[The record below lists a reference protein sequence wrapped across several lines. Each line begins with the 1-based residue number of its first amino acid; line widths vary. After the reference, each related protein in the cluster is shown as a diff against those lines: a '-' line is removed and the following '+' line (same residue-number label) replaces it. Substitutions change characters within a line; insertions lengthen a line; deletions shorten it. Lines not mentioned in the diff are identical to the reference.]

1 MIYCKDLKVSEFV
14 LNKENLTFRAY
25 ASPSCRL
32 ENRVT
37 ELSSCMLSNSLADS
51 VHFRVLIQNCSRQNC
66 QVSSLLV
73 RPTSPI
79 Y

>member
-37 ELSSCMLSNSLADS
+37 ELKFLH
-51 VHFRVLIQNCSRQNC
+51 VV
-66 QVSSLLV
+66 
-73 RPTSPI
+73 
-79 Y
+79 